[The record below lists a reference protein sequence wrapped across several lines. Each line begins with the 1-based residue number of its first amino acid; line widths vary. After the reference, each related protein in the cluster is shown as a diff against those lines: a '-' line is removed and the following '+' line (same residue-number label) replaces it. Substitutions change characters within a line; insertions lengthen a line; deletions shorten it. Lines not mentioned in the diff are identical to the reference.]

1 MSRRF
6 SISRG
11 ERQLSGT
18 PIAWRWSAQIGANLV
33 LAFLVL
39 PILAVIPTS
48 FNEASFI
55 SLPPASWSLRWYG
68 NFFADPEWRSSL
80 WVSLQVAVTAT
91 IASVALG
98 LPAALGL
105 QRAGPFFRPAL
116 TGLFLA
122 PMIVPVIVSAVA
134 IYRTALDVGLNGTRI
149 GMALSHAAL
158 ALPFVVINIGV
169 SLRHV
174 DRRWQQAAAGL
185 GAGSWTVFRTITLP
199 NIIPG
204 LVGGGVFAFITSFD
218 EVVVAVFMAG
228 YGAKTLPVKIWES
241 IRLEFTP
248 VVAVAA
254 SFMILLA
261 ALLFILARLIDARRQ
276 RAAKTSD
283 TAGDGIP
290 GETGTSEQG
299 VPA

>member
-1 MSRRF
+1 MR
-6 SISRG
+6 
-11 ERQLSGT
+11 EPQLSGV
-18 PIAWRWSAQIGANLV
+18 PVAWRWSAIIGANLV
-33 LAFLVL
+33 IAFLVL

-48 FNEASFI
+48 FNQASYI
-55 SLPPASWSLRWYG
+55 SLPPAAWSGRWYTA
-68 NFFADPEWRSSL
+68 FFADPEWRSSL
-80 WVSLQVAVTAT
+80 WVSLQVAALAT
-91 IASVALG
+91 VAALGLG

-105 QRAGPFFRPAL
+105 QRATPRWRPVL

-158 ALPFVVINIGV
+158 AMPFVIINIGV
-169 SLRHV
+169 SLRNV
-174 DRRWQQAAAGL
+174 DQRWQQAAAGL
-185 GAGSWTVFRTITLP
+185 GATPWTIFRTVTLP
-199 NIIPG
+199 NILPG

-254 SFMILLA
+254 TFMIILA
-261 ALLFILARLIDARRQ
+261 ALLFAIAQAIEAGRKKARR
-276 RAAKTSD
+276 
-283 TAGDGIP
+283 AGDAN
-290 GETGTSEQG
+290 TQG